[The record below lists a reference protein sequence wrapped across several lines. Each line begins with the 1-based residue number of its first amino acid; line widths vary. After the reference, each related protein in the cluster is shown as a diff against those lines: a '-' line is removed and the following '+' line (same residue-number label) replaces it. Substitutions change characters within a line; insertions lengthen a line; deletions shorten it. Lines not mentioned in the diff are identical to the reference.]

1 MTDLE
6 EKAVLELKQLISKIE
21 NGEFKITEA
30 GLWNKLEYS
39 NVSNDKGPIQVWET
53 KYIIRHYKTE

>member
-30 GLWNKLEYS
+30 GLLSKLEYS
-39 NVSNDKGPIQVWET
+39 NISTDKGPIQVWET
-53 KYIIRHYKTE
+53 SYSIRHVKME